1 VRGVFRFQYGYPAVM
16 VGGMALLATRSAN
29 LGFVFGVATWTLA
42 YIFVRRESRA
52 DDERP

>member
-1 VRGVFRFQYGYPAVM
+1 M

-42 YIFVRRESRA
+42 YVFVRRDSRA
-52 DDERP
+52 DD